1 MAGAKRLTQQ
11 PRLPCAMHGWPELWP
26 ENVLAWKLWQ
36 MASYQVMVFPGAT
49 PAQNHVELK
58 YESVIPLIQLY
69 CTDPQQQQETL
80 EKIVLCQQV
89 ALSSGVFDFLKHDTS
104 RDAVVGAW

>member
-1 MAGAKRLTQQ
+1 MAGAKRLSTQ
-11 PRLPCAMHGWPELWP
+11 PMLPCKQHGWPELWT

-36 MASYQVMVFPGAT
+36 MASYQVMVFPGTT
-49 PAQNHVELK
+49 PTQNHVELK

-89 ALSSGVFDFLKHDTS
+89 ALSSGVFDFFKHGSDFNS
-104 RDAVVGAW
+104 V